1 MGPLQFVSMYAI
13 QTIKKLQTEFISSL
27 AVKQSVTDAFNAHC
41 QEWVK
46 HTVWVEEC
54 RSVRNAAIF
63 QSIRYS
69 LLLPP
74 PTRL

>member
-1 MGPLQFVSMYAI
+1 MGPLQYVAMYAI

-46 HTVWVEEC
+46 HTVWTEDC
-54 RSVRNAAIF
+54 RSVRICHA
-63 QSIRYS
+63 S
-69 LLLPP
+69 LAKVAQDQFFC
-74 PTRL
+74 